1 MTRCAFRWRLAAAHR
16 VMEGYGLPYSFL
28 GPLSR
33 LLLRVPF
40 YALYE
45 LRTNDE

>member
-1 MTRCAFRWRLAAAHR
+1 
-16 VMEGYGLPYSFL
+16 MEPYGLPYSFI
-28 GPLSR
+28 GPVFR

-45 LRTNDE
+45 LRTGDDEGPADD